1 MSRRLSPLVDRITQ
15 HARIALLLFVLAA
28 MGAQQLVAQAHW
40 HALPV
45 ADASVSAPTGGSAP
59 ADKDCL
65 WCHIASHA
73 SVAAAPPAPLQLL
86 AATEYVLILVP
97 AGYESDVPVQPAHAW
112 LSRGPPAA

>member
-1 MSRRLSPLVDRITQ
+1 MSRRLSPLIDRITQ

-28 MGAQQLVAQAHW
+28 MGAQQLVAQTHW

-45 ADASVSAPTGGSAP
+45 ADASVSAPAGGPVP

-73 SVAAAPPAPLQLL
+73 SVAAAPPASLQLA
-86 AATEYVLILVP
+86 AATEYVLVLVP
-97 AGYESDVPVQPAHAW
+97 AGYASDVPVQPAHAW